1 MESYKAQKL
10 QSTLALQNKLMADT
24 SIIDEIKEA
33 IDNIDYGSVEV
44 IVQNGEVT
52 QISTRIIKKTNLKN
66 NSKITGVVRKESNTK
81 LNVNF
86 KYWQALF
93 SVILLY

>member
-1 MESYKAQKL
+1 
-10 QSTLALQNKLMADT
+10 MADT

-86 KYWQALF
+86 KY
-93 SVILLY
+93 

>member
-1 MESYKAQKL
+1 MSN
-10 QSTLALQNKLMADT
+10 S

-52 QISTRIIKKTNLKN
+52 QISTRIIKKTNLKAQRN
-66 NSKITGVVRKESNTK
+66 ITQATVKKSTGSGIN
-81 LNVNF
+81 LNF
-86 KYWQALF
+86 KY
-93 SVILLY
+93 